1 MSDLKG
7 LSVRFPLPFLEKKH
21 PLPKLSEITNL
32 ASTEVAKA
40 FFFFLVCVEWDDLE
54 AIQVPE
60 LTIWDRSLRSWCV
73 SGARWR
79 RCVERLGVRSPKRPE
94 VPYAVLNLQNVSLM
108 DVELCRFTSQ
118 PCMR

>member
-40 FFFFLVCVEWDDLE
+40 LFFFGLC
-54 AIQVPE
+54 
-60 LTIWDRSLRSWCV
+60 
-73 SGARWR
+73 
-79 RCVERLGVRSPKRPE
+79 GVG
-94 VPYAVLNLQNVSLM
+94 
-108 DVELCRFTSQ
+108 
-118 PCMR
+118 